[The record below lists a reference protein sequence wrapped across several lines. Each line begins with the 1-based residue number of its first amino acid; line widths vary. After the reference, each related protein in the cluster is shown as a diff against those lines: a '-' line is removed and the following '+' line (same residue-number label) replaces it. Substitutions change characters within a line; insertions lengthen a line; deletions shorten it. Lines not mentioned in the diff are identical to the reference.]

1 VNQARYR
8 STELVKLRVNS
19 SGKRRSILVVEVE
32 EYGTGTGLMHKYV
45 QEIID

>member
-32 EYGTGTGLMHKYV
+32 EYGTGLMHEYV